1 MVFPPIIHTFS
12 PVKEMRVAIY
22 SGAIPSTTFIENL
35 IKGIA
40 DEGIEVCLF
49 GTRNKLTNYASHHI
63 HIYATPKNGVLLLFS
78 VVAQFIAL
86 CISHPKRL
94 KVLFAHLRKQKTK
107 TSLRAWGKMLPIML
121 HLPDVFH
128 LQWAKSAEEW
138 LFLKKLGVKLVVSFR
153 GAQVNYSPV
162 CDDALAASYRRSL
175 PQYDVYH
182 CVSNAIMKE
191 GVKYGAVEEKSTVIY
206 PAVQD
211 KLLERQLT
219 RTSSKVLRILSVG
232 RDHWKKGYRVSLDAM
247 AILKERGVPFHY
259 TIVAGGE
266 KEELIYAISDLN
278 LTDEVTLIDNLP
290 HDKVFE
296 QHANADIFLL
306 PSFEEGVANVV
317 LEAMA
322 LGTPVIST
330 DCGGMKEVIED
341 GVNGFIVP
349 MRNPKA
355 AAEAIVRFSKL
366 DEEQKQHLVEKA
378 KETIKQKHVLRIQVS
393 QMLKLYERV
402 CHE

>member
-1 MVFPPIIHTFS
+1 
-12 PVKEMRVAIY
+12 MRVAIY
-22 SGAIPSTTFIENL
+22 SGSIPDTTFIDLLVRGVAN
-35 IKGIA
+35 KGI
-40 DEGIEVCLF
+40 DIYLF
-49 GTRNKLTNYASHHI
+49 GIKQKPVKYASNHVHL
-63 HIYATPKNGVLLLFS
+63 YTTPTGKLGLIWSLVYRFTGLLFTHPERIMIINQIAKARYSNS
-78 VVAQFIAL
+78 VI
-86 CISHPKRL
+86 
-94 KVLFAHLRKQKTK
+94 
-107 TSLRAWGKMLPIML
+107 RAWGKYLPIML
-121 HLPDVFH
+121 HLPDIFH
-128 LQWAKSAEEW
+128 LQWNKGAEDW
-138 LFLKKLGVKLVVSFR
+138 LFLKQLGVKMIVSFR
-153 GAQVNYSPV
+153 GNQMNITPNIDETIAK
-162 CDDALAASYRRSL
+162 SYKYAL
-175 PQYDVYH
+175 PQYDAFH
-182 CVSNAIMKE
+182 CVSKAILKE
-191 GVKYGAVEEKSTVIY
+191 GVKYGSDEDKAMVIY

-211 KLLERQLT
+211 KLLERKLE
-219 RTSSKVLRILSVG
+219 RTSSDVLRILSVG
-232 RDHWKKGYRVSLDAM
+232 RDHWKKGYRVSLETM
-247 AILKERGVPFHY
+247 ALLKEMGVAFHY
-259 TIVAGGE
+259 TIVAGGD
-266 KEELIYAISDLN
+266 KEELIYAISDLG
-278 LTDEVTLIDNLP
+278 LTNEVTLIDNLP

-393 QMLKLYERV
+393 QMLKLYEMV